1 MMPTTTSD
9 PVFFE
14 SPNAFRRW
22 LDKHHQKET
31 ELWVGYHKVKTGKPS
46 LTWPQSV
53 DHALCYGWIDGIR
66 RSLGEEGYMI
76 RFTPRT
82 ATSIWS
88 AVNIKRAKE
97 LIAEGLMK
105 PAGQKAFETRD
116 EKRANRYSYERDN
129 AAFSA
134 EQEKE
139 FRKNKPAW
147 GFFSEQPPWYRK
159 LGTHYVVSAKRAE
172 TQTRRLATL
181 IADSAAGRRLNG
193 IDEYS
198 AKRKS

>member
-1 MMPTTTSD
+1 VPTKPTYD

-53 DHALCYGWIDGIR
+53 DQALCYGWIDGIR

-76 RFTPRT
+76 RFTPRR

-139 FRKNKPAW
+139 FRKNKTAW
-147 GFFSEQPPWYRK
+147 AFFSEQPPWYRK
-159 LGTHYVVSAKRAE
+159 VGTHYVVSAKRAE
-172 TQTRRLATL
+172 TQARRLATL
-181 IADSAAGRRLNG
+181 IADSASGRRLNG

-198 AKRKS
+198 AKHKS